1 MPRFLLRPLAA
12 MLDAAEWSPD
22 RSRRAVRGDR
32 YVLDAEDRAVPADDR
47 LAVIAECR
55 DLMRNSPVTRGVVDR
70 VREIV
75 VGNTGIVPESDSG
88 DAGWDAAAEA
98 LWRAW
103 AEDPEGTGRGDLA
116 DLQGMAAAALLTDG
130 GLALHLNADGTV
142 TAIEA
147 DRLLPDPAGAPG
159 SMPFRLDG
167 RGRVTAWCVHDRG
180 IAGKARWVPAGRML
194 TLFARTRPDQILGL
208 PQLTPVAN
216 TVRDMEELNRYT
228 LRQAK
233 VQAITAAIH
242 TRGASGES
250 PFRLRN
256 TAHSDAEEAEAA
268 NVRRF
273 EKASGMTVIDTDG
286 DYKTLAPNTPGNTYE
301 GFMKQNLRMV
311 AMAIGLPY
319 EFLALY
325 FADGTYSSAK
335 ATMTQ
340 AREAVAYRQRALK
353 RALLTPLWR
362 WKVAQWVAAGLLPEP
377 PRLAVRWRDPAFD
390 WMDVKDAVQ
399 TDLMECSAGLRT
411 MTDLAAKRGADWETL
426 LRKRAQELA
435 TLRAVAA
442 EHGLDPADL
451 SAIVL
456 PGSAKSGK

>member
-1 MPRFLLRPLAA
+1 MRLPAFLLRPLAA

-32 YVLDAEDRAVPADDR
+32 YVLDAEDRAVGDDR

-55 DLMRNSPVTRGVVDR
+55 DLMRNSPVTRGVVER

-75 VGNTGIVPESDSG
+75 VGSTGIVPESDSG
-88 DAGWDAAAEA
+88 DAAWDAAAEA

-116 DLQGMAAAALLTDG
+116 DLQGMAEAALLTDG
-130 GLALHLNADGTV
+130 GLALHLNGDGTV

-159 SMPFRLDG
+159 SQPFRLDG
-167 RGRVTAWCVHDRG
+167 RGRVVAWCVHDRG
-180 IAGKARWVPAGRML
+180 LGGKARWVPAGRML

-233 VQAITAAIH
+233 VQAVTAAIH

-256 TAHSDAEEAEAA
+256 TAQADADEAEAA

-273 EKASGMTVIDTDG
+273 EKASGCG
-286 DYKTLAPNTPGNTYE
+286 AS
-301 GFMKQNLRMV
+301 R
-311 AMAIGLPY
+311 
-319 EFLALY
+319 
-325 FADGTYSSAK
+325 
-335 ATMTQ
+335 
-340 AREAVAYRQRALK
+340 
-353 RALLTPLWR
+353 
-362 WKVAQWVAAGLLPEP
+362 
-377 PRLAVRWRDPAFD
+377 
-390 WMDVKDAVQ
+390 
-399 TDLMECSAGLRT
+399 
-411 MTDLAAKRGADWETL
+411 RG
-426 LRKRAQELA
+426 RR
-435 TLRAVAA
+435 
-442 EHGLDPADL
+442 
-451 SAIVL
+451 
-456 PGSAKSGK
+456 